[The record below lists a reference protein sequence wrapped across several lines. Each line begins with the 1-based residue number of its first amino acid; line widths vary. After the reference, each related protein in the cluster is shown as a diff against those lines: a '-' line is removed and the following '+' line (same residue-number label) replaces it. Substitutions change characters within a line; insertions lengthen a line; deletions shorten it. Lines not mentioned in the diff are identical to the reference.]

1 MTKDEL
7 EVKISTLQTLV
18 TQKNE
23 ELIQYAADIERLNDE
38 LKDLNKPKLT
48 SLQLDEL
55 YEAIERGI
63 ESFDFDDCDNYD
75 TDFHIDYDNRI
86 AVESMS
92 FQNADELVRVVYDKA
107 RELFA
112 AEIKE
117 DDNLITL
124 EKGLTDLDNQ

>member
-7 EVKISTLQTLV
+7 EIKISTLQTLV

-23 ELIQYAADIERLNDE
+23 ELAQYAADIERLNDE

-48 SLQLDEL
+48 GLQLDEI
-55 YEAIERGI
+55 YQAIEQGI
-63 ESFDFDDCDNYD
+63 DSFDFDDQDNYE

-86 AVESMS
+86 AIESMS
-92 FQNADELVRVVYDKA
+92 FHNADELLRVVYNEV
-107 RELFA
+107 RELF

-117 DDNLITL
+117 DTNK
-124 EKGLTDLDNQ
+124 ENQD

>member
-7 EVKISTLQTLV
+7 EVKISTLQNLV

-23 ELIQYAADIERLNDE
+23 ELNDYAAQIERLNDE
-38 LKDLNKPKLT
+38 LKDINKPKLT
-48 SLQLDEL
+48 GLQLDEL

-63 ESFDFDDCDNYD
+63 ESFDFDDQDNYE

-86 AVESMS
+86 AIESMS
-92 FQNADELVRVVYDKA
+92 FHNADELLRVVYDEA
-107 RELFA
+107 REIF

-117 DDNLITL
+117 DN
-124 EKGLTDLDNQ
+124 NQLNQD

>member
-18 TQKNE
+18 IQKNE
-23 ELIQYAADIERLNDE
+23 ELSEYAAQIERLNDE

-55 YEAIERGI
+55 YQAIEQGI
-63 ESFDFDDCDNYD
+63 ESFDFDDQDNYE

-86 AVESMS
+86 AIESMS
-92 FQNADELVRVVYDKA
+92 FHNADELLRVVYNEA

-112 AEIKE
+112 EIKK
-117 DDNLITL
+117 DDNQ
-124 EKGLTDLDNQ
+124 ENQN

>member
-7 EVKISTLQTLV
+7 EIKISTLQNLV

-23 ELIQYAADIERLNDE
+23 ELSDYAAQIERLNDE

-48 SLQLDEL
+48 GLQLDEL
-55 YEAIERGI
+55 YQAIEQGI
-63 ESFDFDDCDNYD
+63 ESFDFDDTDNYE

-86 AVESMS
+86 AIESLN
-92 FQNADELVRVVYDKA
+92 FHNADELLRVVYNEV
-107 RELFA
+107 RELF

-117 DDNLITL
+117 DDNQL
-124 EKGLTDLDNQ
+124 NQD

>member
-7 EVKISTLQTLV
+7 EIKISTLQNLV

-23 ELIQYAADIERLNDE
+23 ELTDYAAQIQKLNDE

-48 SLQLDEL
+48 ALQLDEL

-63 ESFDFDDCDNYD
+63 ESFDFDDCDNYE

-86 AVESMS
+86 AIESMQ
-92 FQNADELVRVVYDKA
+92 FHNADELLRVVYDEA
-107 RELFA
+107 REIF

-117 DDNLITL
+117 DDNQL
-124 EKGLTDLDNQ
+124 NQD

>member
-7 EVKISTLQTLV
+7 EIKISTLQTLV

-23 ELIQYAADIERLNDE
+23 ELIDYKAQIERLNDE

-48 SLQLDEL
+48 GLQLDEI
-55 YEAIERGI
+55 YQAIEQGI
-63 ESFDFDDCDNYD
+63 DSFDFDDQDNYE

-86 AVESMS
+86 AIESMS
-92 FQNADELVRVVYDKA
+92 FHNADELLRVVYNEV
-107 RELFA
+107 RELF

-117 DDNLITL
+117 DDNQL
-124 EKGLTDLDNQ
+124 NQD

>member
-1 MTKDEL
+1 MTKEEL
-7 EVKISTLQTLV
+7 EIKISTLQNLV

-23 ELIQYAADIERLNDE
+23 ELNDYAAQIERLNDE

-48 SLQLDEL
+48 GLQLDEL

-63 ESFDFDDCDNYD
+63 DSFDFDDQDNYD

-86 AVESMS
+86 AIESMQ
-92 FQNADELVRVVYDKA
+92 FQNAHELLRVIYDEA
-107 RELFA
+107 REVF

-117 DDNLITL
+117 DDNQL
-124 EKGLTDLDNQ
+124 NQD

>member
-7 EVKISTLQTLV
+7 EVKISTLQNLV

-23 ELIQYAADIERLNDE
+23 ELNDYAAQIERLNDE
-38 LKDLNKPKLT
+38 LKDINKPKLT
-48 SLQLDEL
+48 GLQLDEL

-63 ESFDFDDCDNYD
+63 ESFDFDDQDNYD

-86 AVESMS
+86 AIESMQ
-92 FQNADELVRVVYDKA
+92 FQNADELLRVIYDEA
-107 RELFA
+107 REVF

-117 DDNLITL
+117 DDNQL
-124 EKGLTDLDNQ
+124 NQD